1 MNELLIIK
9 PYHKVQISTILQ
21 KLKRNIM
28 YYIKINNL
36 LNKQKFIY

>member
-9 PYHKVQISTILQ
+9 SYHMVQILTILQ
-21 KLKRNIM
+21 KSKKNIM

-36 LNKQKFIY
+36 LNKQKFFY